1 MNVPFSETTLDLVA
15 VLSGFALTMALFFG
29 IREKK
34 HLWFG
39 YVASANF
46 ALQCLIIIL
55 FHDGSKVRLLAILV
69 LITTVTVG
77 VVVVRKRRLE
87 LS

>member
-1 MNVPFSETTLDLVA
+1 MNVPFSETTLDLVTI
-15 VLSGFALTMALFFG
+15 LSGCALTMALFFG

-34 HLWFG
+34 QLWFS
-39 YVASANF
+39 YVMAANF
-46 ALQCLIIIL
+46 ALQCLLIIL
-55 FHDGSKVRLLAILV
+55 FHDGSKVRFLAILV
-69 LITTVTVG
+69 LVSTLTVG

>member
-1 MNVPFSETTLDLVA
+1 MNVPFSETTLDLVII
-15 VLSGFALTMALFFG
+15 LSGFALTMALFFG

-34 HLWFG
+34 HLRFS
-39 YVASANF
+39 YVVWVANF

-55 FHDGSKVRLLAILV
+55 FHDGSKVRLFAILV
-69 LITTVTVG
+69 LVSTVT